1 MSDPCLL
8 AIFFVSSSSKG
19 SHLAFRWP
27 ARPKAVLRLARP
39 YPIVNQVDYAWRAAH
54 PSAESSLEP
63 PDKPF
68 SIGTNGGKERQ
79 ESIKGLG
86 LENMEGETPIHTPAY
101 EWRLQDW
108 SDHWIS
114 HTDQNQHSNSRRR
127 GRDSR
132 KNTNTGFNEYSNE
145 HPDPQF
151 DWVLGFRTK
160 ILAEHVFRFDRK
172 LCNQRFELILEELLF
187 LGHPVCIGED
197 GTWMWD
203 QLYKDRNKTST
214 SKDDENEGDKDAIE
228 VERNQASAAAAAMG
242 VSDPTKEASLKSFH
256 FILVLDRPAPA
267 LGGHMNLT
275 RFIDV
280 YYEQIAVKMT
290 AALHFEQSRDG
301 YVEKETDLLV
311 DLMEGERSVP

>member
-8 AIFFVSSSSKG
+8 AILFVSSSSKG

-27 ARPKAVLRLARP
+27 ARPKAVRRLARP
-39 YPIVNQVDYAWRAAH
+39 RPIVNQVDYAWRAAH
-54 PSAESSLEP
+54 PSVESSLEP
-63 PDKPF
+63 PDRPF
-68 SIGTNGGKERQ
+68 SIGTKGGKERQ
-79 ESIKGLG
+79 ESIEGLG
-86 LENMEGETPIHTPAY
+86 LDNMEGETPVHTPAY

-108 SDHWIS
+108 SDQHWVPY
-114 HTDQNQHSNSRRR
+114 TDQHGNPNRKGRKNNNAGFNDYPNEH
-127 GRDSR
+127 RDSR
-132 KNTNTGFNEYSNE
+132 
-145 HPDPQF
+145 F
-151 DWVLGFRTK
+151 DWVLGFKTK
-160 ILAEHVFRFDRK
+160 ILAEHVFRFDRN

-203 QLYKDRNKTST
+203 QLYKDRNKPST
-214 SKDDENEGDKDAIE
+214 SKDNENKEETDSMEA
-228 VERNQASAAAAAMG
+228 EREQASAAAATMG

-311 DLMEGERSVP
+311 DLMEGKCSIQ